1 MRQITPVIVDDKA
14 RVKKREK
21 DRSKLNKLNN
31 QIMSASTDDFVC
43 GRNLSF
49 ALDIVSIKACKKRTN

>member
-21 DRSKLNKLNN
+21 DRSNLNKLNN
-31 QIMSASTDDFVC
+31 QITSATTDD
-43 GRNLSF
+43 LSAAETF
-49 ALDIVSIKACKKRTN
+49 HSL